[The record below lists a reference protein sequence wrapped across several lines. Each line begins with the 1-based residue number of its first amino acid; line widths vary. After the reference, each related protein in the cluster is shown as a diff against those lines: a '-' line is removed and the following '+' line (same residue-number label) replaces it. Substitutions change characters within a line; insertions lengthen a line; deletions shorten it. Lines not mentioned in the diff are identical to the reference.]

1 MEINSALLRFMF
13 QVFFTLRYAPAVLYE
28 ASQVQSQHYTIL
40 IFARYLCTS
49 FDGDNMFD
57 ICTSRSNPIDIP
69 VTNFVGGIMLEMCKA
84 AAIL

>member
-1 MEINSALLRFMF
+1 MF
-13 QVFFTLRYAPAVLYE
+13 QFFFTLRYAPAVLYE

-49 FDGDNMFD
+49 FDGDNMLD
-57 ICTSRSNPIDIP
+57 MCTSRSNPIDIP